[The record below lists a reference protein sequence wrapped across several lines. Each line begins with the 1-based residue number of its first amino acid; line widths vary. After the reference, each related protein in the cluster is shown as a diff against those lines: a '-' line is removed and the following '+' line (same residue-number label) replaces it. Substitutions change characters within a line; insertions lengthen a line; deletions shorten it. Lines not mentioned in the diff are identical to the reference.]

1 MIGGIAAH
9 HGNIPAHFSF
19 LPQQHAGFRI
29 VTGKENQVGVGGL
42 EFGQNGG
49 VVALS
54 GGKSVIEHHFCT
66 GLFKHG
72 LGFFCQTLGVR
83 RVVVQQGHSLVATL
97 FDGFGGRIA
106 LRVVA
111 RAGAEKELQAFFRQA
126 HAGRAGANLHQFRF
140 VQNALAGFGHGRA
153 VGSDNSHNTGRSQ
166 LLRGQSGS
174 ARVACVV
181 LDHKLNLAALDATLG
196 IHIVN
201 QQGDNVFH
209 VQTFGRPF
217 ARKRTH
223 EANLDVTS
231 QRRNRHKQGKGQSPK
246 PTTKCFH
253 ELPPSGMLIL

>member
-1 MIGGIAAH
+1 MVGGIAAH
-9 HGNIPAHFSF
+9 HGNIPAHFFF
-19 LPQQHAGFRI
+19 LPQQHAGFRV

-42 EFGQNGG
+42 ELGQNGS

-54 GGKSVIEHHFCT
+54 GGKSVIKHNFCA
-66 GLFKHG
+66 GFFKHG
-72 LGFFCQTLGVR
+72 LGFFCQTLGVGR
-83 RVVVQQGHSLVATL
+83 IVVQQGHSLVAAL
-97 FDGFGGRIA
+97 FDGLSGRVA
-106 LRVVA
+106 LCVVA
-111 RAGAEKELQAFFRQA
+111 RAGAEKELQALFRQA

-140 VQNALAGFGHGRA
+140 VQNALAGFGHGRS

-166 LLRGQSGS
+166 LLRGQGGS

-181 LDHKLNLAALDATLG
+181 FDHKLNLVTLNATLG

-231 QRRNRHKQGKGQSPK
+231 QRRNRHKQGEGQSPD